1 MTVQL
6 WQFFVICPLVFLA
19 GFVDSVAGG
28 GGLISLPAYLIAG
41 FPVHYSIGTN
51 KLSSGMGT
59 ALATW
64 RFSKKG
70 FIPWRDALICA
81 VCALI
86 GSYTGAN
93 LALIINDTIFKWI
106 MLIILP
112 LTAFYITRSR
122 TLESSNEPFGK
133 RKTVLLSMGIALV
146 IGAYDGF
153 YGPGTG
159 TFLLLLLTG
168 IARVPL
174 KSANG
179 VTKVINLT
187 TNLTALFVYFTNGK
201 VMILLGLIAG
211 VFGMA
216 GNFLGTALFDKVGAK
231 SVKPLMMVVLVIFF
245 VRVCSELFF

>member
-1 MTVQL
+1 M
-6 WQFFVICPLVFLA
+6 
-19 GFVDSVAGG
+19 
-28 GGLISLPAYLIAG
+28 
-41 FPVHYSIGTN
+41 
-51 KLSSGMGT
+51 
-59 ALATW
+59 
-64 RFSKKG
+64 
-70 FIPWRDALICA
+70 
-81 VCALI
+81 
-86 GSYTGAN
+86 
-93 LALIINDTIFKWI
+93 IINDTIFKWI